1 MSSTIQSQLADKV
14 FEIFHWISQRQR
26 FGTEVIEKI
35 RAFKGFIQMG
45 FSKPIIEII
54 RIEKKRAIIGDKIS
68 KLRLAGLGFEKPPPE
83 SICNMAI
90 FSIMAFVIK

>member
-1 MSSTIQSQLADKV
+1 
-14 FEIFHWISQRQR
+14 
-26 FGTEVIEKI
+26 
-35 RAFKGFIQMG
+35 MG

-68 KLRLAGLGFEKPPPE
+68 KLRLAVLGFEKPPPE